1 MPVNTT
7 TTVEALDTL
16 GVVSAHRAVLIGAAL
31 KDQRRQVVFHFGED
45 IATVHIAGYGHG
57 PSSYARDDSASL
69 CVSGEPSSG
78 GLDDIEVHATQEQAD
93 YARRVLTLLLPY
105 LPDESHGS
113 GTWIANARR
122 RLSPRWPLAQSDAC
136 GAFELA
142 TGAFCMPTL
151 ASTATA
157 TSIMWL
163 MASNLTTSGSR
174 RTTTATST
182 SGSTESWK
190 PTSLMT
196 SRLME
201 RAGYETTGQ
210 STVPY
215 IIRVR

>member
-31 KDQRRQVVFHFGED
+31 KDRRRQVVFHFGED

-93 YARRVLTLLLPY
+93 YARRVLTLLVPY

-113 GTWIANARR
+113 GTWIGECAQTFISALAARAER
-122 RLSPRWPLAQSDAC
+122 RVWCIRADNGRILHASASEYSDSDFDREVDCLELDDIGIEEDDDRDEHVRVERIAEADLPDGITIDGAC
-136 GAFELA
+136 
-142 TGAFCMPTL
+142 
-151 ASTATA
+151 
-157 TSIMWL
+157 WL
-163 MASNLTTSGSR
+163 
-174 RTTTATST
+174 
-182 SGSTESWK
+182 
-190 PTSLMT
+190 
-196 SRLME
+196 
-201 RAGYETTGQ
+201 
-210 STVPY
+210 
-215 IIRVR
+215 

>member
-113 GTWIANARR
+113 GTWIGECAQTFVAALAARAERRVWCIRTSNGRILHANASEYSDSDFDHVVDGLELDDIGIEEDDDRDEHVR
-122 RLSPRWPLAQSDAC
+122 VDRILEADLPDDITIDGARWL
-136 GAFELA
+136 
-142 TGAFCMPTL
+142 
-151 ASTATA
+151 
-157 TSIMWL
+157 
-163 MASNLTTSGSR
+163 
-174 RTTTATST
+174 
-182 SGSTESWK
+182 
-190 PTSLMT
+190 
-196 SRLME
+196 
-201 RAGYETTGQ
+201 
-210 STVPY
+210 
-215 IIRVR
+215 